1 MHHTPHKKHP
11 QNTTHPETMQN
22 PKRKTWP
29 EKAIFCE
36 FTASSGQKS
45 KSDFFQ
51 DFIFRGIYKGV
62 GG

>member
-1 MHHTPHKKHP
+1 
-11 QNTTHPETMQN
+11 MQN

-29 EKAIFCE
+29 EKAIFRE

-51 DFIFRGIYKGV
+51 DFIFRAIYKG
-62 GG
+62 GGGLKIRNKVLKF